1 MIKAIEI
8 SELQLK
14 QMLPNITNNNIHLY
28 LPLLNKF
35 MFKYEINTP
44 QRIAAFI
51 AQIGHESGSFYYTEE
66 IASGEA
72 YEGRKDLGNTSKGDG
87 VKYKGRGLMQITG
100 KSNYRSVSDALR
112 VDFVNYPH
120 LLKTPDYA
128 VESAC
133 WFWQSKGLNELAD
146 KGDFLGITK
155 IINGGYNGLTE
166 REANYNRAK
175 KALGI

>member
-1 MIKAIEI
+1 MNEFELTDSHLEYILPGI
-8 SELQLK
+8 SGK
-14 QMLPNITNNNIHLY
+14 NISLY

-35 MFKYEINTP
+35 MPEYRINTP
-44 QRIAAFI
+44 QRVAAFI
-51 AQIGHESGSFYYTEE
+51 AQIGYESGSFMYAEE
-66 IASGEA
+66 IASGID

-87 VKYKGRGLMQITG
+87 KRYKGRGLMQITG
-100 KSNYRSVSDALR
+100 KTNYRDVSNALM
-112 VDFVNYPH
+112 VDFVNYPD

-146 KGDFLGITK
+146 KGDFLRITK
-155 IINGGYNGLTE
+155 IINGGYNGLSE

-175 KALGI
+175 KIFRV